1 MPVPRRGVF
10 TQVSG
15 PGFALAGDTATAG
28 QGKHFGDPSLALGID
43 LTWEPLGLSVDL
55 GATLT
60 QATLE
65 RAVHRGIDSNLALQ
79 LTWRF

>member
-1 MPVPRRGVF
+1 MSGVVGDVSRPHPGDGSLGLLGAVTQERRVPRKVLLLP
-10 TQVSG
+10 V
-15 PGFALAGDTATAG
+15 L
-28 QGKHFGDPSLALGID
+28 
-43 LTWEPLGLSVDL
+43 DL